1 MTIVVAYKWAA
12 NPQDASVGADST
24 VDWSRAK
31 ASVSE
36 YDPIAIQV
44 ARNLADANG
53 AEVVGVSV
61 GTPDVASSMAKKAAM
76 SRGLDRGLVATDDAA
91 SGWNLTE
98 TAGALAALVRRV
110 GGADIVLTGD
120 ASIDQN
126 AKMVPAILAG
136 YLGWPAFQGV
146 TAVEKSADGWLL
158 TQAVTGGT
166 RTIKV
171 AGPVVVSVTADAVQA
186 KVPGMKDILA
196 AGKKAVDQV
205 PAADL
210 GVTRT
215 SVEVTSRT
223 KPAQQSRKHQKFAGA
238 SAAADLVAAMRA
250 DGVL

>member
-12 NPQDASVGADST
+12 NPQDASVAADGA

-31 ASVSE
+31 AAVSE
-36 YDPIAIQV
+36 YDPIAIQL
-44 ARNLADANG
+44 ARNLADTNG
-53 AEVVGVSV
+53 EEVVGVSV
-61 GTPDVASSMAKKAAM
+61 GTADVVSSMAKKAAM
-76 SRGLDRGLVATDDAA
+76 SRGLDRGVVATDHAAA
-91 SGWNLTE
+91 SWNLTE
-98 TAGALAALVRRV
+98 TAAALAALVRRV
-110 GGADIVLTGD
+110 DGADIVLAGD
-120 ASIDQN
+120 ASIDEN

-146 TAVEKSADGWLL
+146 TAVEQAADGWLV
-158 TQAVTGGT
+158 TQAVPGGT

-171 AGPVVVSVTADAVQA
+171 AGPVVVSVSTDAVQA

-196 AGKKAVDQV
+196 AGRKTVDQV
-205 PAADL
+205 SAADL

-215 SVEVTSRT
+215 PVEVTSRS
-223 KPAQQSRKHQKFAGA
+223 KPARKSRKHQKFAGA